1 MTASKLPDRDEM
13 RIQIQKRI
21 TELEKA
27 NQDLRNEIL
36 ERKQEKH
43 KINRYNSVLEG
54 INRIFGSIVK
64 AETEEE
70 LGNKCLSIALEV
82 TGSQI
87 GFVGEVGADRL
98 LHDIAISDMGWNQC
112 CMYNKT
118 GHRRPAGYY
127 ILRGLCSYVVNSGKG
142 FFTNN
147 LQLDPHSIGLPKG
160 HPPLTS
166 FLSVPLVLD
175 GKIIGILAVANREN
189 GYSLEQQ
196 EDLETFAPAVMQAF
210 QKKREE
216 KEKQKAEEVL
226 REGEEKYKALFE
238 NSLDAILFAFP
249 EGTIYAANPAACQM
263 FGMTEE
269 EIIRS
274 GRSGIIDISDPR
286 LKPALEERARTGSFK
301 GEFNY
306 RRKDGTIFPGDM
318 SSTIFKDKSG
328 ILRTVIIIRDI
339 TKRKQVEE
347 ALKHSEKQYR
357 TLGDTIPYG
366 VWLTDAA
373 GYCTYVSNSFIELV
387 GMSMEQVQ
395 KFGWL
400 HLLPPEDVQPTK
412 DHWLHCIQTGEDFE
426 REHRFKAKNGSYRNV
441 LALGRPIKNEEG
453 KITEWVGFNLDITE
467 RKQIEDDLK
476 RARDSLEEKVKERTV
491 ELDKSYKSL
500 KESEER
506 LAEAQRIAHIGSWE
520 RDFASNE
527 FHWSDEMYRMFG
539 LKPQEL
545 KVHYDTFLNFV
556 HPDDRHC
563 IDNAVKEALDR
574 RPLDVNFR
582 IILANGEERIV
593 HAKGEV
599 VFDEKNNPVSI
610 RGATKDITEHKK
622 AEEALKNLEIMRKKE
637 IHHRIKNNLQ
647 VISSLLD
654 LQAGKF
660 KDRGCIQ
667 DSEILEAFK
676 ESQDR
681 VVSIALIHEEL
692 HESGRK
698 DALNFSLY
706 LKRLVESLF
715 QSYSLGDS
723 NISLSMSL
731 KKNIFFGMDTA
742 VPLGM
747 IVNELVSNSLKHA
760 FPDRDEG
767 GIDIKLFE
775 NELSYNKGE
784 LSGKVTRYTLIAS
797 DNGIGIAENIDFE
810 NPDTLG
816 LQLVNILVDQ
826 LDGEI
831 KLKRDKGT
839 QFIISFSAEEKDN

>member
-1 MTASKLPDRDEM
+1 M
-13 RIQIQKRI
+13 QKGI
-21 TELEKA
+21 AELEKT
-27 NQDLRNEIL
+27 NQALLNEIL
-36 ERKQEKH
+36 AHKQEEH
-43 KINRYNSVLEG
+43 RINRHNSILEG
-54 INRIFGSIVK
+54 INRIFDSLVK
-64 AETEEE
+64 AEKEEN
-70 LGNKCLSIALEV
+70 LGITCLSVALEI
-82 TGSQI
+82 TSSQI
-87 GFVGEVGADRL
+87 GFMGLIGDDGL
-98 LHDIAISDMGWNQC
+98 LHNLAINDIGCEQWLMLK
-112 CMYNKT
+112 KT
-118 GHRRPAGYY
+118 EHRRLADDSFPQRLYNHLINSKKSFITNDLSSHPCNVCLPDGY
-127 ILRGLCSYVVNSGKG
+127 
-142 FFTNN
+142 
-147 LQLDPHSIGLPKG
+147 LQ
-160 HPPLTS
+160 LTS
-166 FLSVPLVLD
+166 FLGVPLVYD
-175 GKIIGILAVANREN
+175 GKMIGMLGVANREN
-189 GYSLEQQ
+189 GYSCEQQ
-196 EDLETFAPAVMQAF
+196 EYLEAIASAVMQAL
-210 QKKREE
+210 QKKRGE
-216 KEKQKAEEVL
+216 KEKQKAQEAL

-660 KDRGCIQ
+660 KDRGCIN
-667 DSEILEAFK
+667 DSEVLEAFK
-676 ESQDR
+676 ESQNR

-698 DALNFSLY
+698 DALNFSIY

-767 GIDIKLFE
+767 EIDIKLFE

-784 LSGKVTRYTLIAS
+784 LSEKVTRYTLIAS
-797 DNGIGIAENIDFE
+797 DNGVCIPENIDFE

-826 LDGEI
+826 LDGKI

-839 QFIISFSAEEKDN
+839 QFIVRFSNIEK